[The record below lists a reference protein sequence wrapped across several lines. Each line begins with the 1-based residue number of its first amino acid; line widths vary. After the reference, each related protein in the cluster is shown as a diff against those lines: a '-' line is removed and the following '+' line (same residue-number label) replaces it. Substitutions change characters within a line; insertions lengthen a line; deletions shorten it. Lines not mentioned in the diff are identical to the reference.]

1 MSQPLITLK
10 NISKSYVAVRALR
23 DVGLTVREGEI
34 LGLIG
39 ENGAGK
45 STLMKI
51 LGGVVQPT
59 SGSIVIANEEFPA
72 LSVTQSI
79 AAGIAFV
86 HQELNLFEN
95 LDAAANIYIGREPRF
110 AGFLHLID
118 RDALRRQARPL
129 LQRLGCSFS
138 PDTLVGELSI
148 AQRQMLEIA
157 KALSF
162 DARLIIM
169 DEPTSSLTASET
181 DRLLRVV
188 AELKASGVSVIF
200 ITHRLNEIERSADR
214 VVALRDGAVVGELQG
229 ADIRREKMIPLMI
242 GRDLTSLYNSPE
254 IAPGATFLK
263 VRDIATT
270 AHPSGRI
277 TLDIRRGEILGLS
290 GLIGAGRT
298 ELARVLF
305 GIDRPT
311 SGALELEGRP
321 YQPNSAGK
329 AIEKGIYLV
338 PEDRK
343 ASGLVLDMSIREN
356 ISLASLK
363 RFARSGIVD
372 VGRETSCAQQQRSSL
387 RIKSHSVEAI
397 AGTLSGGNQQKIIL
411 GKWLSMAPRLM
422 ILDEPTRGIDVG
434 SKNEIY
440 AIMRQLADTGVA
452 VLMISSDMEE
462 IIGVSD
468 RVAVMHE
475 GSIAGILGRHDLS
488 EQNIMRLAVGAAH

>member
-1 MSQPLITLK
+1 MPQPLIALR
-10 NISKSYVAVRALR
+10 NISKTYVAVKALR
-23 DVGLTVREGEI
+23 DVSLEVREGEV

-59 SGSIVIANEEFPA
+59 AGSISIAGKDLSALTVNE
-72 LSVTQSI
+72 SI

-86 HQELNLFEN
+86 HQELNLFDN

-110 AGFLHLID
+110 GNFLNLID
-118 RDALRRQARPL
+118 REKLRRQALPL
-129 LQRLGCSFS
+129 LQRLGCTFS

-181 DRLLRVV
+181 KRLLDVV

-200 ITHRLNEIERSADR
+200 ITHRLNEIERCADR
-214 VVALRDGAVVGELQG
+214 VVALRDGAVVGELQS
-229 ADIRREKMIPLMI
+229 ADIKRETMIRLMI
-242 GRDLTSLYNSPE
+242 GRDLTSIYNPPAAARGD
-254 IAPGATFLK
+254 IFLK
-263 VRDIATT
+263 VSGVAIAT
-270 AHPSGRI
+270 HPTGRI
-277 TLDIRRGEILGLS
+277 HLDIHSGEILGLS
-290 GLIGAGRT
+290 GLIGSGRT
-298 ELARVLF
+298 ELARVIF
-305 GIDRPT
+305 GIDKAR
-311 SGALELEGRP
+311 SGAIEIVGNPFNPKSSTE
-321 YQPNSAGK
+321 
-329 AIEKGIYLV
+329 AIKRGIYLV

-343 ASGLVLDMSIREN
+343 ASGLVLDITIREN
-356 ISLASLK
+356 ISLASLMN
-363 RFARSGIVD
+363 FARAGLVD
-372 VGRETSCAQQQRSSL
+372 VKGEAENAEKQRASL

-397 AGTLSGGNQQKIIL
+397 AGTLSGGNQQKIVL
-411 GKWLSMAPRLM
+411 GKWLSMKPRLM

-434 SKNEIY
+434 SKSEIY
-440 AIMRQLADTGVA
+440 ALMRKLADTGVA

-475 GSIAGILGRHDLS
+475 GSISGTLERADLN
-488 EQNIMRLAVGAAH
+488 EQNIMRLAVGGSH

>member
-1 MSQPLITLK
+1 MSQLLLSLK
-10 NISKSYVAVRALR
+10 NVTKTYVAVRALR
-23 DVGLTVREGEI
+23 DVSLDVRTGEV

-51 LGGVVQPT
+51 LGGVVEPT
-59 SGSIVIANEEFPA
+59 GGVISVGELDFTA
-72 LSVTQSI
+72 LTVSQST

-95 LDAAANIYIGREPRF
+95 LDAAANIFIGREPRV
-110 AGFLHLID
+110 GNFLKLID
-118 RDALRRQARPL
+118 REALRRQARPL

-138 PDTLVGELSI
+138 PDTLVAQLSI

-162 DARLIIM
+162 NARLIIM

-181 DRLLRVV
+181 DRLLDVV

-200 ITHRLNEIERSADR
+200 ITHRLTEIQRSADR
-214 VVALRDGAVVGELQG
+214 VVALRDGAVVGELER
-229 ADIRREKMIPLMI
+229 AEITREAMIRLMI
-242 GRDLTSLYNSPE
+242 GRDLASVYNP
-254 IAPGATFLK
+254 PGIRSGNDFVKIRGLAT
-263 VRDIATT
+263 A
-270 AHPSGRI
+270 AHPAGRI
-277 TLDIRRGEILGLS
+277 DLDIRRGEILGLS

-298 ELARVLF
+298 ELARVIF
-305 GIDRPT
+305 GIDRPS
-311 SGALELEGRP
+311 SGAIELLG
-321 YQPNSAGK
+321 QPFQPKSAAD
-329 AIEKGIYLV
+329 AIKRGIYLV

-356 ISLASLK
+356 ISLASLR
-363 RFARSGIVD
+363 RFAKAGLIDTHQESER
-372 VGRETSCAQQQRSSL
+372 AQKQRSAL

-411 GKWLSMAPRLM
+411 GKWLSMEPQLM

-434 SKNEIY
+434 SKSEIY
-440 AIMRQLADTGVA
+440 AIMRKLADTGIA

-475 GSIAGILGRHDLS
+475 GSISGTLERAELS
-488 EQNIMRLAVGAAH
+488 EQNIMRLAVGGSH